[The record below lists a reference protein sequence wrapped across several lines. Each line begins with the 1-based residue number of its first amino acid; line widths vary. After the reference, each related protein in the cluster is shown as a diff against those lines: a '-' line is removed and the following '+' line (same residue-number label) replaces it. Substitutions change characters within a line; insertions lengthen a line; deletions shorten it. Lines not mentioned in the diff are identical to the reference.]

1 MLHLS
6 RVRRGALAL
15 SVVASLAAAPAAFAS
30 GGSGGGGGGGGGG
43 GSTAPAP
50 TPTSS
55 SCAKIT
61 SFSMSDRTNW
71 GNGVLIQSPYAV
83 TSSCSGLVAIDESFV
98 NTATGAVDYVTSSF
112 IPVGGTSS
120 VGMLSWPGAPF
131 STRYQVTLTVH
142 DYFDA
147 SLQYASQ
154 TQTFTTR
161 HPQNN
166 TV

>member
-15 SVVASLAAAPAAFAS
+15 SVVASLAAAPTAFAS
-30 GGSGGGGGGGGGG
+30 GGSGGGGGGGGG
-43 GSTAPAP
+43 STAPA
-50 TPTSS
+50 PTSS
-55 SCAKIT
+55 SCAKIS

-71 GNGVLIQSPYAV
+71 GDGVLIQSPYAV
-83 TSSCSGLVAIDESFV
+83 TSSCSGLVAIDETFV
-98 NTATGAVDYVTSSF
+98 NTATGAVEYQTSSY

-120 VGMLSWPGAPF
+120 VGTLSWPGAPF
-131 STRYQVTLTVH
+131 STRYQVTLSVH

-147 SLQYASQ
+147 TLQYASQ
-154 TQTFTTR
+154 TVTFTTR
-161 HPQNN
+161 KPQSN